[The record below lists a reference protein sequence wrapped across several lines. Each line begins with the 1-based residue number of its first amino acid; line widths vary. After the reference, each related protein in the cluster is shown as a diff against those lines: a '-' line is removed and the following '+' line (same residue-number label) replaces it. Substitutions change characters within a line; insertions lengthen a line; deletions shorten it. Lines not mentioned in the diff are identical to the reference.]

1 MTVTVII
8 PEMPHLA
15 HFGPRTLAGCEAP
28 SLDLT
33 SLCRYGST
41 SLSPLLVKLLE
52 KAVWTQFPLFSFS
65 LLNPFRRGFNPSTP
79 PGPWACDS
87 GVPEP
92 AIHCLAPARSV
103 ARPHPSFLLGSWG
116 SWFSF
121 HLTNCSFF
129 ISSAGSASSFVTN
142 FWACARVQSS
152 HPDLHLF
159 LSQSQWVRGFKY
171 Q

>member
-1 MTVTVII
+1 MTLHLSAGTV
-8 PEMPHLA
+8 
-15 HFGPRTLAGCEAP
+15 
-28 SLDLT
+28 
-33 SLCRYGST
+33 
-41 SLSPLLVKLLE
+41 PLLCPPFELNSLKKLSGLS
-52 KAVWTQFPLFSFS
+52 FHSFSFS
-65 LLNPFRRGFNPSTP
+65 LWNPFRRGFNPSTP

-87 GVPEP
+87 RVPEP

-103 ARPHPSFLLGSWG
+103 AHPPSPTSFLLGSWG

-121 HLTNCSFF
+121 HLTNCSFS
-129 ISSAGSASSFVTN
+129 ISSAGSTSSFVTN

-159 LSQSQWVRGFKY
+159 PSQSQWVHGFKY